1 MINQSPLEIDE
12 QLRFWKNYG
21 KHKKVGDVSLD
32 VELSQ
37 HTKEILTRIYQGVHK
52 NSPVFDTGSF
62 DKDHHSSAP
71 IYSVPLIWPQVN
83 EFGLY
88 DV

>member
-32 VELSQ
+32 VVLSR
-37 HTKEILTRIYQGVHK
+37 HTKEILTRIYQGMHK
-52 NSPVFDTGSF
+52 NSSVFDTGSF
-62 DKDHHSSAP
+62 DKDRQLSAYIQCP
-71 IYSVPLIWPQVN
+71 FNLTPGERI
-83 EFGLY
+83 
-88 DV
+88 